1 MTKSGFWKR
10 LLVGD
15 EDLEGWL
22 EELFEEDSNGH
33 ATDSEGVKQKRAE
46 IEARLSEKQ
55 AERSKKQAKKTAS
68 NQGVKASDK
77 SQAKSR
83 KQASGRNAHAQQQQR
98 LDNPNRKATSKKA
111 QTIRKHKRKASS
123 AGNQEDRLSQQ
134 GPTSGKSLNHEA
146 SAAGRAD
153 SIQDRVDQVNR
164 NLDTVFADIE
174 NAGPA
179 IETDYRVGK
188 QKESKTNQQENL
200 SLRQAILAK
209 EILSKPKALRDRRR

>member
-1 MTKSGFWKR
+1 MTKPGFWKR

-22 EELFEEDSNGH
+22 EELLEEDSNGH
-33 ATDSEGVKQKRAE
+33 ASDAEGVKQKRAE

-55 AERSKKQAKKTAS
+55 AGHSRKQGERPTS
-68 NQGVKASDK
+68 NQGGESSAK

-83 KQASGRNAHAQQQQR
+83 KQSSGRNAHAQQQR
-98 LDNPNRKATSKKA
+98 FDDPNRKTTSKKA
-111 QTIRKHKRKASS
+111 QTIRKHKGKVSS

-134 GPTSGKSLNHEA
+134 KPMSGESSNHEV

-179 IETDYRVGK
+179 IKTDYRVGK
-188 QKESKTNQQENL
+188 QKEVKTRQQENL

-209 EILSKPKALRDRRR
+209 EILSEPKALRNRRR